1 MQRAIT
7 TRMFRQVKELERCT
21 AAAVAEGEQHR
32 NRITWEPLAAVS
44 AVPDALPAIE
54 ANQERLWQ
62 VLGKVDEPRLPTAAK
77 ARHLPS
83 LSTPG
88 IEAFD
93 VVLDVFDG
101 VFAWGVLLVPAAAL
115 LATDSD
121 WPVVVC
127 QHGLEGLPSDT
138 IGEEGSE
145 ANYDA
150 YKAFTRR
157 LAERGFVTFAPH
169 NPCESPALPVSLR
182 DCPDVRHDRR
192 LLEWSCEESSA
203 NRACSS
209 HQSS

>member
-1 MQRAIT
+1 M
-7 TRMFRQVKELERCT
+7 
-21 AAAVAEGEQHR
+21 
-32 NRITWEPLAAVS
+32 
-44 AVPDALPAIE
+44 
-54 ANQERLWQ
+54 
-62 VLGKVDEPRLPTAAK
+62 
-77 ARHLPS
+77 
-83 LSTPG
+83 
-88 IEAFD
+88 
-93 VVLDVFDG
+93 VLDVFDG
-101 VFAWGVLLVPAAAL
+101 VFAWGVLLVPADAL

-182 DCPDVRHDRR
+182 VAGAAMRR
-192 LLEWSCEESSA
+192 VIPELGMQQPSGNTEA
-203 NRACSS
+203 
-209 HQSS
+209 